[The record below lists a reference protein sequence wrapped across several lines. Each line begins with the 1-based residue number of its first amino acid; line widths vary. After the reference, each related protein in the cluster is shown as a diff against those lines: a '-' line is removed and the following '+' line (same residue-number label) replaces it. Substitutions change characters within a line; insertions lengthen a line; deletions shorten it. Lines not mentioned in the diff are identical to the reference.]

1 MNRNAFLWM
10 SSLVLGLAS
19 PGCQPATAEWER
31 GTRMLCRSG
40 FRSGVQER
48 SSS

>member
-1 MNRNAFLWM
+1 MNRDAAFWIE
-10 SSLVLGLAS
+10 SLVLGLAS
-19 PGCQPATAEWER
+19 IGCHPATPEWER
-31 GTRMLCRSG
+31 GTWIPCRSG